1 MKKIFSILTAL
12 LMVCTLSA
20 TNLAGKRIYV
30 NPGHGSFGPND
41 RPMAT
46 IPYPK
51 LASTGM
57 PDTCGFYESNTN
69 LWKCQYLRDRL
80 VAAGATVVMSREAC
94 GPWPYQ
100 KVNGEY
106 PDYSWEDYQNRS
118 DYTMYNKNLSV
129 ICEEVESGNYDM
141 FISVHSN
148 ASTDG
153 TATNYPI
160 WLYRGYDAATT
171 QFEQDCKA
179 LGAAMWPY
187 RFEPMTEGF
196 DYKSYYS
203 ATNMALR
210 GDVSFMGSGNN
221 STRSNGNVYYGYY
234 GVLKHGTVGGIFE
247 GYFHTYQPA
256 RHRALN
262 KDCCRME
269 GYCYYRGIIDY
280 FNADKDTK
288 GYILGLIKDEYERIS
303 HSLYTY
309 APGMHDQWLPLNGAV
324 VSLYKGSTKI
334 AEYAVDTCYNGV
346 FYFGDLEPGNDYW
359 LDATCPGYKP
369 MWEKYKAPITV
380 TANKVTYPRIYLER
394 GDHEEEVEQPK
405 TYEEPILPAGKEL
418 AGSYVL
424 TQTFADAIVA
434 ELEGK
439 TIRRSIVRNDTTM
452 YVLALDAQNNPYL
465 YLINPSTR
473 ALKATL
479 PTNFCTVSSEGKLKL
494 SDIAVTAEGVL
505 IGCNEEKVTY
515 TPSNNLLVYK
525 WIETAGVWSGSVWM
539 NTTNNETAG
548 NYLNAIAGSTMAYA
562 GSLEEGYLYFTAYT
576 IGSDAHAVRYVC
588 YSIAAGAYAGAFRNQ
603 DGTHKLAEMGHD
615 IQFTISPRGDD
626 KVMITAA
633 NIAPMECEFATTT
646 ASAPKSLTSMPTE
659 YMGAKGLNYFKYA
672 HHQLMTMPKQVNG
685 ENTGITLLDITEGV
699 DQPMAITLT
708 NNELTAKTATSL
720 SSAGLVT
727 AGELTLYLLRD
738 STITRFTT
746 AGVEQPVIPHIN
758 AYGLNVALNEGDSS
772 YTFSY
777 TANSAATATNIV
789 FYQKGKEVGKL
800 PVAAAQEG
808 ANNVVVLR
816 KAIPGF
822 SGTPTNWAV
831 ELIGQPV
838 ANWGEIHSVT
848 KSELSMSRVFN
859 TIDNNPENTT
869 FQRIYLA
876 DYVRNSAN
884 SGLYIVNPD
893 YTRDNLTP
901 MLGGNSMFGC
911 LYRIAI
917 DAEGYVYM
925 PDWTD
930 GNSGVYIANPSD
942 FSTFPNMFQGTRD
955 ADGVISNGGV
965 NVGSSTPGVHVYGT
979 GADKKLIVYN
989 EDKGATLVTNGL
1001 CIYNIG
1007 QSDGSTVR
1015 TWSTAP
1021 SQVLS
1026 IPGQANSEGNVWG
1039 CSHGIWVSQNRTNGN
1054 NNTSATSLQLF
1065 DWNGNRKF
1073 SSALAPYNDII
1084 IGSEG
1089 SAFALS
1095 ADESMLVLNNGDQE
1109 FMVFDIEWQAD
1120 GTPVLTLRHAYKHG
1134 YGTSNTNAFRQLNFD
1149 YAGNLIATGDPGFYV
1164 FTIPTD
1170 HNVTVVP
1177 AKSTL
1182 TVSRLSN
1189 GAVEGIELDQE
1200 EAQLKKGE
1208 TLNLTAT
1215 VIPDA
1220 AINKA
1225 VTWASSNEA
1234 VATVVD
1240 GVVTAVATGNATI
1253 SVTTTEGNFVA
1264 TCAVSVVTPVTGIT
1278 LDKKAEEILIGS
1290 QLTLVATVAPA
1301 DADNKN
1307 VTWSTSDANVA
1318 TVADGVVSAVGIGT
1332 AEIVVTTEEGA
1343 FADTC
1348 TVEVKP
1354 IAVTSVAL
1362 DKNEIELTEGETA
1375 TLVATV
1381 MPADATNKDVV
1392 WSSLN
1397 EAVATVANGVVTAVA
1412 EGMTSIIVTT
1422 VDGNLADTCAVKVN
1436 KPVIAVTGV
1445 TLDKVT
1451 LLFDLRETDKLTAQ
1465 LVATVAPA
1473 DATDKS
1479 VTWASSNEAVA
1490 TVAEGLVTAVAVGKA
1505 NITVTTVDGA
1515 FTATCEVE
1523 VTMTD
1528 GVYQIAVN
1536 GVSYSEHMV
1545 WNRQNLLLEVYA
1557 ANGQRVA
1564 AGNADISLEAMPA
1577 GTYLVRMP
1585 DGKTLKVL
1593 R

>member
-12 LMVCTLSA
+12 LMVCTMSA

-148 ASTDG
+148 ANTDG
-153 TATNYPI
+153 TTTNYPI

-196 DYKSYYS
+196 DHHSYYS

-210 GDVSFMGSGNN
+210 GDVSFMGSG
-221 STRSNGNVYYGYY
+221 SSATRTSSGKTYYGYY
-234 GVLKHGTVGGIFE
+234 GVLKHGTIGGIFE

-288 GYILGLIKDEYERIS
+288 GYILGLIKDEYERIN
-303 HSLYTY
+303 HPLFTY
-309 APGMHDQWLPLNGAV
+309 APKMHDQWMPLNGAV
-324 VSLYKGSTKI
+324 VSLYKGTTKI
-334 AEYAVDTCYNGV
+334 AEYTVDTCYNGV
-346 FYFGDLEPGNDYW
+346 FYFGDLEPGDDYW
-359 LDATCPGYKP
+359 LDATCAGYKP
-369 MWEKYKAPITV
+369 MWEQYKAPITV
-380 TANKVTYPRIYLER
+380 TANKVTYPRIYLESE
-394 GDHEEEVEQPK
+394 DHETEVEQPK
-405 TYEEPILPAGKEL
+405 TYEEPELPASTGV
-418 AGSYVL
+418 AGTYAL
-424 TQTFADAIVA
+424 TQTFADALVA
-434 ELEGK
+434 ELQGK
-439 TIRRSIVRNDTTM
+439 TIRRAIVRNDSTM

-465 YLINPSTR
+465 YLINPSTHV
-473 ALKATL
+473 LKATL
-479 PTNFCTVSSEGKLKL
+479 PTDFCSVSSEGKLKL

-515 TPSNNLLVYK
+515 TPSNNWLVYK
-525 WIETAGVWSGSVWM
+525 WTETAGVWSGSVWI
-539 NTTNNETAG
+539 NSTNNETAG
-548 NYLNAIAGSTMAYA
+548 NYVNAIAGSTMAYA
-562 GSLEEGYLYFTAYT
+562 GTLEEGYLYFTAYT

-603 DGTHKLAEMGHD
+603 DGTHKLTEMGHD

-633 NIAPMECEFATTT
+633 NIAPIECEFATTT
-646 ASAPKSLTSMPTE
+646 ATAPKSLTSMPAE

-685 ENTGITLLDITEGV
+685 ENIGITLMDITEGV
-699 DQPMAITLT
+699 DHPVAITLT
-708 NNELTAKTATSL
+708 NSDLTAKSATCL
-720 SSAGLVT
+720 ASAGLVS
-727 AGELTLYLLRD
+727 AGEMTLYLLRD
-738 STITRFTT
+738 STLTRFTT

-777 TANSAATATNIV
+777 TANSAAVATNII

-816 KAIPGF
+816 KDIPGF

-831 ELIGQPV
+831 ELIGENV
-838 ANWGEIHSVT
+838 ANFGQLFT
-848 KSELSMSRVFN
+848 DNSMIRTSTTRVFN
-859 TIDNNPENTT
+859 AIDKSPESDY
-869 FQRIYLA
+869 FGRIYIMRRGGSSSSTERP
-876 DYVRNSAN
+876 Y
-884 SGLYIVNPD
+884 SGLYAYAPD
-893 YTRDNLTP
+893 YTLLTP
-901 MLGGNSMFGC
+901 ELIKGGAEFGNPTR
-911 LYRIAI
+911 LAVASDGFVYQA
-917 DAEGYVYM
+917 DWADGY
-925 PDWTD
+925 
-930 GNSGVYIANPSD
+930 SGVYILDPSNLNGTITQ
-942 FSTFPNMFQGTRD
+942 FFQGTRNG
-955 ADGVISNGGV
+955 AGVFTNNGV
-965 NVGSSTPGVHVYGT
+965 AVGSSSPGLGIIGSGKDT
-979 GADKKLIVYN
+979 KLVVYN
-989 EDKGATLVTNGL
+989 EDASGILPKNGL
-1001 CIYNIG
+1001 VIYNIG
-1007 QSDGSTVR
+1007 QPDGTIAH
-1015 TWSTAP
+1015 TWGVAP
-1021 SQVLS
+1021 DDTITLTMQ
-1026 IPGQANSEGNVWG
+1026 GNTEGTPVPT
-1039 CSHGIWVSQNRTNGN
+1039 SHGIFVSQHRSSGN
-1054 NNTSATSLQLF
+1054 NNTAAPSLMFMDYSGTMQMATCY
-1065 DWNGNRKF
+1065 D
-1073 SSALAPYNDII
+1073 PYVDII
-1084 IGSEG
+1084 DGSDG
-1089 SAFALS
+1089 GGYAVS
-1095 ADESMLVLNNGDQE
+1095 ADETMLILQGGQQQ
-1109 FMVFDIEWQAD
+1109 FYVFDIEWQ
-1120 GTPVLTLRHAYKHG
+1120 GNKPVLTLRYEYNHG
-1134 YGTSNTNAFRQLNFD
+1134 IQTIRQMNFD
-1149 YAGNLIATGDPGFYV
+1149 FAGNLVCSGESGLTV
-1164 FTIPTD
+1164 FTVPTD
-1170 HNVTVVP
+1170 HNVTLVP

-1182 TVSRLSN
+1182 SVSRLSN

-1208 TLNLTAT
+1208 TLTLTAT

-1234 VATVVD
+1234 
-1240 GVVTAVATGNATI
+1240 
-1253 SVTTTEGNFVA
+1253 
-1264 TCAVSVVTPVTGIT
+1264 
-1278 LDKKAEEILIGS
+1278 
-1290 QLTLVATVAPA
+1290 
-1301 DADNKN
+1301 
-1307 VTWSTSDANVA
+1307 VA

-1412 EGMTSIIVTT
+1412 EGTTSIIVTT

-1436 KPVIAVTGV
+1436 KPVVAVTGV

-1465 LVATVAPA
+1465 LVATVTPE

-1479 VTWASSNEAVA
+1479 VTWASTNVAVA

-1505 NITVTTVDGA
+1505 NITVTTADDA
-1515 FTATCEVE
+1515 FTAICEVE
-1523 VTMTD
+1523 VTLTE

-1545 WNRQNLLLEVYA
+1545 WNSQNLSLEVYA
-1557 ANGQRVA
+1557 ANGQKVA

-1585 DGKTLKVL
+1585 DGKTMKVL